1 MKGTYNNMPPAIVT
15 SSSHLPAS
23 PDVGNRKDSTKM
35 LYEDKPARTEWGGN
49 GDVEPS
55 VSIQQSGVSAIR
67 CEILEGGG
75 RLAEYDRGWGEG

>member
-1 MKGTYNNMPPAIVT
+1 MPPAIVT
-15 SSSHLPAS
+15 NPSHLPAS

-35 LYEDKPARTEWGGN
+35 LYEDKPARTKWGGN

-75 RLAEYDRGWGEG
+75 LAEYDRRGGG